1 MVVGDNKPY
10 SGNDPPGYGL
20 DVYGADAGRPHVTIE
35 IRQDL
40 IDTHHGAD
48 EWARIVAGA
57 LRGILADDG
66 LYHIERFAP

>member
-1 MVVGDNKPY
+1 M
-10 SGNDPPGYGL
+10 
-20 DVYGADAGRPHVTIE
+20 TIE

-57 LRGILADDG
+57 LRGILADGG
-66 LYHIERFAP
+66 LYRNERFAP